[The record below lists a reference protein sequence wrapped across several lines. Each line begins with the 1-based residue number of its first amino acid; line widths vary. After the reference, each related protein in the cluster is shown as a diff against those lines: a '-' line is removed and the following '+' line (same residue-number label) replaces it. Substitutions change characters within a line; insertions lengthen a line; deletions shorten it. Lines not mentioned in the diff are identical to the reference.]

1 MKNIKRGHLLVKMK
15 LTRAEEMREFRTNG
29 EFSDICVIVE
39 KMQFY
44 LHKFPLYLN
53 SEFFR
58 ALCRCAMLDENRV
71 TLPEFPGGA
80 ATFALIADYCYGVE
94 IDINPGNVVELR
106 CAAEFLQMTSCGN
119 LAGETTKALTTMLR
133 SQPSSVIE
141 ILSAACRLGAI
152 ADQTNILP
160 VCFDAIF
167 SLMKKQGP
175 SVDVSGVLLELPVE
189 WFIGFLIGARDAS
202 IGVPKIST
210 LAEQYIEKIANERKA
225 SIVEYLSQNSHE
237 CEVSRNIDTSIED
250 FGVIFDAILLE
261 LPQTTALGKII
272 DIELLCLLYRLAVH
286 LRCKCEGILL
296 MAVSKNLSK
305 IPREILVAMPTDNV
319 VSIVEHCVNNSIE
332 SPAAICDTIDRYLWE
347 RIKQKKL
354 TPEEFDGIVRVIP
367 KSYRKQHDS
376 LLLIAEKL
384 FSTAKLSEEMKLK
397 ALDVIDTFKLHEE
410 TLKMV
415 SERNVIPPSFILTS
429 TFAIASR
436 LRNELTEAKAKLV
449 EKDHEIRDIHASIG
463 DVIQGQWDYNDV
475 TLNVTP
481 KDTRNTRIQFA
492 KVLPRE
498 TSANLTMEH
507 KVYEGKLTLCV
518 QSRETCSQTRET
530 LTKTY
535 LFDPFNE
542 QLMELTRSK
551 HDNLMVGEH
560 YLRKKHT
567 KSYWPFND
575 VASS

>member
-1 MKNIKRGHLLVKMK
+1 MK
-15 LTRAEEMREFRTNG
+15 LTRADELREFRTNG

-39 KMQFY
+39 KVQFY

-71 TLPEFPGGA
+71 TLREFPGGA
-80 ATFALIADYCYGVE
+80 ATFALVADYCYDVE
-94 IDINPGNVVELR
+94 IDITPSNVVELR
-106 CAAEFLQMTSCGN
+106 CAAEFLQMTSGGN
-119 LAGETTKALTTMLR
+119 LAGETTKALTKMLR

-141 ILSAACRLGAI
+141 ILSSACQLGAI
-152 ADQTNILP
+152 ADQTNVLP
-160 VCFDAIF
+160 MCFDAIF
-167 SLMKKQGP
+167 SLMKKRST
-175 SVDVSGVLLELPVE
+175 SVDVSEVLLGLPVE

-202 IGVPKIST
+202 IGVQKIST
-210 LAEQYIEKIANERKA
+210 LAGQYIAKLSKQHRACID
-225 SIVEYLSQNSHE
+225 EYLSQKASQREAGIH
-237 CEVSRNIDTSIED
+237 NISIED
-250 FGVIFDAILLE
+250 FGDIFDAILLE
-261 LPQTTALGKII
+261 LPESTELSKIM
-272 DIELLCLLYRLAVH
+272 DIELLCLLYRLAVQ

-305 IPREILVAMPTDNV
+305 IPREILVTMPTDDIL
-319 VSIVEHCVNNSIE
+319 SIVEHSVNNSIE
-332 SPAAICDTIDRYLWE
+332 PLASICDTIDRYLWE
-347 RIKQKKL
+347 RIKQKHI
-354 TPEEFDGIVRVIP
+354 TPEEFDSIVRATP
-367 KSYRKQHDS
+367 KSYRQQHDS
-376 LLLIAEKL
+376 LLLIVEEL
-384 FSTAKLSEEMKLK
+384 FSTTKLSEEMKSK
-397 ALDVIDTFKLHEE
+397 ALDVIDAFKLHEE

-415 SERNVIPPSFILTS
+415 SERNVIPSSFILNS
-429 TFAIASR
+429 SFAVASR
-436 LRNELTEAKAKLV
+436 LRNELTEAKSKLF

-463 DVIQGQWDYNDV
+463 DVIQGQWDYNNV

-481 KDTRNTRIQFA
+481 KDTSNTRIQFA

-498 TSANLTMEH
+498 TSAGLTMEH

-518 QSRETCSQTRET
+518 QSREACQQTREAP
-530 LTKTY
+530 TKTY

-542 QLMELTRSK
+542 QLILTRSK